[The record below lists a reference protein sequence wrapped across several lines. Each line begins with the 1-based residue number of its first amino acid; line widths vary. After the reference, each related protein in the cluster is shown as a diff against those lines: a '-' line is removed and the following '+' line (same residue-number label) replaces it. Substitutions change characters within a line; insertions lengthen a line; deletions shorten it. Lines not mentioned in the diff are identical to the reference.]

1 MAVRY
6 TTILKELKQKIYH
19 PVYFLA
25 GEETYYIDM
34 ICDHIEENVLSDT
47 EKEFNQTVLYGK
59 EADLATVLTAA
70 KRYPMM
76 ANYQVVIVKEAQDMK
91 DLFPKSKK
99 SDDNGKDLLLDYLK
113 NPQKTTLLVFCYK
126 YKNVDGRTKAGKA
139 VMKDT
144 VFLKSTKMYDDK
156 VPEWIQSYVK
166 DEKYSI
172 GMKAAQ
178 MLSEF
183 LGNDLSKTA
192 NELDKL
198 MINIGKGSEITPE
211 LIEKYIGISKDYNVF
226 ELQDAIGRK
235 DILKANEIVSYFA
248 ANPKACPMPVALS
261 VLYMFYNRLMSFHAI
276 RKTSRGL
283 SRSEMAS
290 RMGMNPYFLTGIES
304 AARIY
309 DPQSVLKA
317 IRILHEYDLR
327 SKGVGN
333 SSADHGELL
342 REMMYK
348 LLHTESVELV

>member
-6 TTILKELKQKIYH
+6 TTILKELKQKIYN

-25 GEETYYIDM
+25 GEEPYYIDM
-34 ICDHIEENVLSDT
+34 ICDHIEENVLSDA

-76 ANYQVVIVKEAQDMK
+76 ANYQVVIVKEALDMK

-211 LIEKYIGISKDYNVF
+211 LIEKYIGISKDYNIF

-235 DILKANEIVSYFA
+235 DVLKANEIVTYFA

-317 IRILHEYDLR
+317 ISILHEYDLR

-333 SSADHGELL
+333 TSADHGELL